1 MAVKYYSGSPISGK
15 EMDGFTFVFEAVDVV
30 SGSWRGIYKTDEAAQ
45 LVALAKLASDG
56 QIKEINQEVYDSFL
70 KKKEARQ
77 RISPQMNA
85 VSEQQGVGL
94 AEAQAPKESI
104 EDESDVLEVQQV
116 AKPQGK
122 KQGRKKK

>member
-1 MAVKYYSGSPISGK
+1 MAVKYYSGSPVNGK
-15 EMDGFTFVFEAVDVV
+15 KMDGFTFVFEGVDVV
-30 SGSWRGIYKTDEAAQ
+30 SGRWRGIFKTDAADEIA
-45 LVALAKLASDG
+45 ALGKLASDG
-56 QIKEINQEVYDSFL
+56 LVKEISQETYEDFL
-70 KKKEARQ
+70 KTKEARQ

-116 AKPQGK
+116 AKPQK
-122 KQGRKKK
+122 KKRGRKKN